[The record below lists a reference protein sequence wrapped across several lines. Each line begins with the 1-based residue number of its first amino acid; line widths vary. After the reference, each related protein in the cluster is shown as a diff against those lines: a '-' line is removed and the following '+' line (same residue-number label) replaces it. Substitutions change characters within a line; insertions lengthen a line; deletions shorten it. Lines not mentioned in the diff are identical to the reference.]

1 MKATSLKLCKRMS
14 IEQVFQAIT
23 VHCMAQIQANGAV
36 LRKAHDVTGLHQMR
50 VGVRRLRSALA
61 AFKDVLRI
69 PEEIHQEL
77 DWLAA
82 PLGAARDWDVL
93 TGSTLPAVVREL
105 GDDIQAADVLL
116 AVRERSSVMHAA
128 VTALVNSERY
138 ARLMLSFTRWVT
150 GRGWREGMSPE
161 DLERLE
167 SPGATYGRDLLTHHQ
182 HRLLKHG
189 GKLHAAE
196 PKACHRLR
204 IAAKKMRYATEFFQS
219 FFPAKQVQSYVEALS
234 TLQDGLGRLQDAA
247 VADRLLMEVRDE
259 RPDLGPDIEWIR
271 KHLAP
276 HIKGDD
282 LKIRKELKKCASIK
296 FLG

>member
-116 AVRERSSVMHAA
+116 AVRERSNVMH
-128 VTALVNSERY
+128 
-138 ARLMLSFTRWVT
+138 
-150 GRGWREGMSPE
+150 
-161 DLERLE
+161 
-167 SPGATYGRDLLTHHQ
+167 
-182 HRLLKHG
+182 
-189 GKLHAAE
+189 
-196 PKACHRLR
+196 
-204 IAAKKMRYATEFFQS
+204 
-219 FFPAKQVQSYVEALS
+219 
-234 TLQDGLGRLQDAA
+234 AA